1 MEHHQGIAE
10 YGEQDGE
17 EIPDEFQCCVCLDI
31 LYKPVVL
38 ACGHISCFWCVFK
51 AMDTFQESHCPVCRN
66 PFNHFPRICN
76 LLHTLLLKLYPSA
89 YNRRERQVAE
99 EEKLYGHASPKCE
112 GDTINSQLS
121 EELSAGHSLQVDSN
135 DTCAGDHS
143 IVQRSSGRTSP
154 SGLDATTNPTTSSS
168 YKIVHNANDSVGQS
182 NQVLLTDLQCAVC
195 KELLCRPVVLNCG
208 HVYCEACI
216 DPHDN
221 VCKCPVCESA
231 HPNGIPRL
239 CLILEHFLEVHFP
252 EEYSARKEYSRKFQ
266 SASPSGD
273 LVEKQEQSQC
283 PPLLTIDDLSQ
294 LSDRGT
300 KFHPGAGCDYCGVVL
315 PCFHL
320 LMFSSLPA
328 VINCVEKIG
337 FDLCESCYNTSSKLP
352 GRFNQQHTEDHKF
365 EVIQA
370 PYQRNIIMSLPDQFD
385 LIANNSNNN
394 SSIQVV
400 FTVPLLPNDDALE
413 NGVESTNSSDNSLQD
428 LEDVASPDSSS
439 NNG

>member
-1 MEHHQGIAE
+1 MEHHQGIDE
-10 YGEQDGE
+10 YGEQEGE

-66 PFNHFPRICN
+66 PFNHFPRICK
-76 LLHTLLLKLYPSA
+76 LLHILLLKLYPSA

-99 EEKLYGHASPKCE
+99 EEKVYGYASPKCE

-121 EELSAGHSLQVDSN
+121 EELSEGHSLQVDS
-135 DTCAGDHS
+135 
-143 IVQRSSGRTSP
+143 IVQSSSGRTSP
-154 SGLDATTNPTTSSS
+154 SRLDATTNLTTSSS
-168 YKIVHNANDSVGQS
+168 YTIVHNANGSVGQS

-195 KELLCRPVVLNCG
+195 KELLCHPVVLNCG

-216 DPHDN
+216 DPHGSI
-221 VCKCPVCESA
+221 CKCPVCESA
-231 HPNGIPRL
+231 HPNGIPRV
-239 CLILEHFLEVHFP
+239 CLILEHFLEEHFP
-252 EEYSARKEYSRKFQ
+252 KEYLARKEYSRNFQ
-266 SASPSGD
+266 SASPSGA

-300 KFHPGAGCDYCGVVL
+300 KFHPHAGCDYCGMCPIIGL
-315 PCFHL
+315 RYKCKD
-320 LMFSSLPA
+320 
-328 VINCVEKIG
+328 CVEKIG

-352 GRFNQQHTEDHKF
+352 GRFNQQHTEEHKF

-385 LIANNSNNN
+385 PIANNSNNN
-394 SSIQVV
+394 PGTQVV
-400 FTVPLLPNDDALE
+400 YTIPLLPLDDDLE
-413 NGVESTNSSDNSLQD
+413 NGVESTISSDNSLQD
-428 LEDVASPDSSS
+428 SEDDVASPDSSS